1 MRFIP
6 HWRKATWT
14 IVIWTALMAALAI
27 AAANSGNQTCA
38 RQTYASSC
46 SAWTAIDVMLL
57 VLIWF
62 IGFIVVGLIWLLSRP
77 RRRLCPVCGHHV
89 KKGLIACQKCG
100 YNFAAAATA
109 GAVSR

>member
-6 HWRKATWT
+6 HWRKTTWT

-27 AAANSGNQTCA
+27 AVAYSGGQTCA
-38 RQTYASSC
+38 KQTHGTSC
-46 SAWTAIDVMLL
+46 TAWTEIDVMLL

-62 IGFIVVGLIWLLSRP
+62 IFFIVASLIWLLSRP
-77 RRRLCPVCGHHV
+77 RRRRCPVCGHDV
-89 KKGLIACQKCG
+89 KKSLTACQKCG
-100 YNFAAAATA
+100 YNFAAAATP

>member
-46 SAWTAIDVMLL
+46 AAWTAIDVMLL
-57 VLIWF
+57 LLSWF
-62 IGFIVVGLIWLLSRP
+62 IGFIVASLIWLLSRP
-77 RRRLCPVCGHHV
+77 PRRRCLVCGHGV
-89 KKGLIACQKCG
+89 KKVLTACQKCG
-100 YNFAAAATA
+100 YNFADAATA